1 VPTHFNLGY
10 TCLDCM
16 RLATSLLLSLT
27 YVTFAQVPAEDSRNV
42 TVVTLDTHF
51 APPVLKSRAEWEVRA
66 AHLRKQIQFAA
77 GLLPMPEKA
86 PLGVQIFGRIERKG
100 YTVEKVLLETM
111 PGFYLGGNLYRPVG
125 RNGPFPA
132 IVSPHGHWAYGRL
145 ENTNLA
151 SIPGRCIN
159 LARQGFV
166 VFSYDMVGYDDTM
179 QMPHVATGKR
189 EQLWGFGLLGMQLW
203 DSIRAVDFLETI
215 PDVDRERIGATGA
228 SGGATQ
234 ILMLQ
239 AVDDRIKFSSPVN
252 MISSIYQGGSPCEN
266 APLLRIGT
274 NNMEIAAL
282 MAPRPM
288 LMVSTT
294 QDWTKNTPRIEY
306 PALQAMYRLYDKE
319 VNVQT
324 YEVDAPHNYNR
335 ESREAVYRF
344 FAKTV
349 LGADPKSP
357 DFAEKG
363 FTPEKPNDLL
373 ALFNRA
379 LPKNALT
386 YAQIVEQWITNAQ
399 KQNAQSGPDRE
410 RIKLAL
416 AAEWPEKVLEQRDG
430 DRIVLSRAGVG
441 DRVAGVWHEGAKPTA
456 LLVDADSPDASRAS
470 LKITVFQTGASVAP
484 RDRSNSMFLTFNK
497 TDDAERVQDILT
509 ALKWLN
515 QDSTKL
521 VCRGKAA
528 IWCTL
533 AASVCTKNVQLD
545 APIPPSFH
553 GTDQEWID
561 LMFIPSIQR
570 AGGWGAVLKLEKTN
584 NGR

>member
-1 VPTHFNLGY
+1 MYF
-10 TCLDCM
+10 
-16 RLATSLLLSLT
+16 TSCFLL
-27 YVTFAQVPAEDSRNV
+27 VTLAQVPAEDSRNV
-42 TVVTLDTHF
+42 NVITLDTHF
-51 APPVLKSRAEWEVRA
+51 APPVFESREQWEKRV

-77 GLLPMPEKA
+77 GLLPMPERL
-86 PLGVQIFGRIERKG
+86 PLGIQVFGRIERKG

-111 PGFYLGGNLYRPVG
+111 PGFYLGGNLYRPLG
-125 RNGPFPA
+125 RSGPFPA

-145 ENTNLA
+145 ENSNIA

-159 LARQGFV
+159 LARQRYV
-166 VFSYDMVGYDDTM
+166 VFSYDMVGYDDTI

-234 ILMLQ
+234 ILLLQ
-239 AVDDRIKFSSPVN
+239 AVDERIKFSSPVN

-266 APLLRIGT
+266 VPLLRLGT

-294 QDWTKNTPRIEY
+294 QDWTKNTPRVEY

-324 YEVDAPHNYNR
+324 HEVDAPHNYNR

-349 LGADPKSP
+349 LGADPQSP
-357 DFAEKG
+357 DFVEKG
-363 FTPEKPNDLL
+363 FTPEKLGDLL
-373 ALFNRA
+373 ALFNHL
-379 LPKNALT
+379 LPKNALN

-399 KQNAQSGPDRE
+399 KQNTAPPDRE
-410 RIKLAL
+410 RLMLAL
-416 AAEWPEKVLEQRDG
+416 GAEWPEKVLSETTG
-430 DRIVLSRAGVG
+430 DRVVLSRAGIG
-441 DRVAGVWHEGAKPTA
+441 DRVAGVWHEGSKPAA
-456 LLVDADSPDASRAS
+456 LLVDADTPDPAQSS
-470 LKITVFQTGASVAP
+470 LKITVFQTGEAVAP
-484 RDRSNSMFLTFNK
+484 RDRSHPMFLTFNK

-521 VCRGKAA
+521 VCRGKAS

-533 AASVCTKNVQLD
+533 AAAVSTNKVQLE
-545 APIPPSFH
+545 APIPPSFR
-553 GTDQEWID
+553 GSDQDWID
-561 LMFIPSIQR
+561 LCFIPSIQR
-570 AGGWGAVLKLEKTN
+570 AGGWPAVLKLT
-584 NGR
+584 R